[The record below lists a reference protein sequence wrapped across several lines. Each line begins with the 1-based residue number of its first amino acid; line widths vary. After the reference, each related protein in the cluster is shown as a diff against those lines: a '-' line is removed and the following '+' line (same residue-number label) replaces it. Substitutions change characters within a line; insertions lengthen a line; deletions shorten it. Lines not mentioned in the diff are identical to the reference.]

1 MRLGRLCFFLT
12 KNKISNDKTRAHISQ
27 QVFESGDIEAISNKL
42 FSMQKS
48 LAMLANVVDYED
60 KKLQLEGLKNRLEAM
75 ASPRLVQAFTAA
87 NLGKVC
93 HELGLIPTRSRSMN
107 AHLISSLCAEQSKL
121 YVDIFSKMER
131 LPQLLKYYHN
141 CLKVS
146 LGQEWRRTIELVQ
159 DENVTYWLHTYYDKL
174 LSSWHEQV
182 CLWVRFRSR
191 YRRCEIFCECILVD
205 VEGEMVPPSIS
216 QYFDRYPR

>member
-1 MRLGRLCFFLT
+1 M
-12 KNKISNDKTRAHISQ
+12 K

-60 KKLQLEGLKNRLEAM
+60 KKLQLEGLKNRLEAI

-87 NLGKVC
+87 NLGKTLEYEWIYHLVQN
-93 HELGLIPTRSRSMN
+93 IRSNRDV
-107 AHLISSLCAEQSKL
+107 LYLEQSKI

-146 LGQEWRRTIELVQ
+146 LGQEWRRTIELAQ

-182 CLWVRFRSR
+182 C
-191 YRRCEIFCECILVD
+191 IFSQIKILLSLPAYVSSNSFC
-205 VEGEMVPPSIS
+205 VKGEMVPPSVP
-216 QYFDRYPR
+216 QYFDRHPHRGPQWPFEKSGS

>member
-1 MRLGRLCFFLT
+1 
-12 KNKISNDKTRAHISQ
+12 
-27 QVFESGDIEAISNKL
+27 
-42 FSMQKS
+42 
-48 LAMLANVVDYED
+48 
-60 KKLQLEGLKNRLEAM
+60 
-75 ASPRLVQAFTAA
+75 
-87 NLGKVC
+87 
-93 HELGLIPTRSRSMN
+93 MN
-107 AHLISSLCAEQSKL
+107 THLISSVPCTEQSKL

-141 CLKVS
+141 CFKVS

-182 CLWVRFRSR
+182 CLHSFASDRDIGIATYFANVN
-191 YRRCEIFCECILVD
+191 LD

-216 QYFDRYPR
+216 QYFDRYPHRGVR